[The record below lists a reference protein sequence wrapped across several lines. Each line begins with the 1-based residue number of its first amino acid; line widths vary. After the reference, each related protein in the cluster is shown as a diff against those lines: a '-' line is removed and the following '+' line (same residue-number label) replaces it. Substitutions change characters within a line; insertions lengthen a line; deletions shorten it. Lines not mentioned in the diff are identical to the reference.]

1 MVVKIEEIRDAGLE
15 LTDPMGMPLLER
27 ALTQDGPDTGFRPV
41 APAPGKVKLTKVGTD
56 VVVKG
61 DYSVTVKAPCKRCL
75 TDVEVQVPVKFTL
88 DLVPQTKVKAD
99 DDDED
104 GATGEAAD
112 EAGDRGGS
120 FDLDSADQETY
131 DGRQIDL
138 DPILREQVLL
148 ALPMHAV
155 CREDCKGLCSQC
167 GQNLNEQQCACD
179 QKVID
184 PRLAALKNIKLKS
197 N

>member
-1 MVVKIEEIRDAGLE
+1 MVVKIEEIRESGLE
-15 LTDPMGMPLLER
+15 LKDPVALPLLKE
-27 ALTQDGPDTGFRPV
+27 ALNTGGPDTGFAPV
-41 APAPGKVKLTKVGTD
+41 APAPGSVKLTKVGTD

-61 DYSVTVKAPCKRCL
+61 DYTLQLKAPCKRCL
-75 TDVEVQVPVKFTL
+75 TDVELSVPVKFTL
-88 DLVPQTKVKAD
+88 DLVPEQKVARND
-99 DDDED
+99 DEED
-104 GATGEAAD
+104 GATEAAD
-112 EAGDRGGS
+112 DGGDRGGS

-148 ALPMHAV
+148 ALPMDAV

>member
-1 MVVKIEEIRDAGLE
+1 MVVKIEEIREGGLE
-15 LTDPMGMPLLER
+15 LTDPMGLKLLER

-41 APAPGKVKLTKVGTD
+41 APAPGKVKLTRVGTD

-61 DYSVTVKAPCKRCL
+61 DYAVTVKAPCKRCL
-75 TDVEVQVPVKFTL
+75 TDVEVAVPVSFTL
-88 DLVPQTKVKAD
+88 DLVPEAKKKPE
-99 DDDED
+99 DDEG

-112 EAGDRGGS
+112 DGGDHGGS
-120 FDLDSADQETY
+120 FDLTSADQETY

-155 CREDCKGLCSQC
+155 CREDCRGLCSQC

>member
-1 MVVKIEEIRDAGLE
+1 MVVKIEEIREGGLE
-15 LTDPMGMPLLER
+15 LQDPMGMKLLER

-61 DYSVTVKAPCKRCL
+61 DYSVSVKAPCKRCL
-75 TDVEVQVPVKFTL
+75 ADVEVAVPVTFTL
-88 DLVPQTKVKAD
+88 DLVPEKKVRT

-104 GATGEAAD
+104 GTGEAAD
-112 EAGDRGGS
+112 EVGERGGS

-155 CREDCKGLCSQC
+155 CREDCKGLCPQC

-179 QKVID
+179 RKPID